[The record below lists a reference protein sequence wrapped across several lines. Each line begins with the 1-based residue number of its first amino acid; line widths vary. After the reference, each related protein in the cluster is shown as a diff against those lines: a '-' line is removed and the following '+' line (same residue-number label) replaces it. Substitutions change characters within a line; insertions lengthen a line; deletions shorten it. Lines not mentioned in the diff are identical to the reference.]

1 MKKEF
6 TIKELTTHLKRH
18 ESEAEVIK
26 MEIDNKIKELE
37 VKNKIIFDLKS
48 KIKTY
53 EASAKLNPKVSE
65 HALLRYLERVKG
77 IDIKSC
83 EQEILNKKVLEMIET
98 LGGNG
103 SFPNENFK
111 LVMKDNVV
119 VTITT

>member
-1 MKKEF
+1 MKKEL
-6 TIKELTTHLKRH
+6 TIKEMTTHLKRH
-18 ESEAEVIK
+18 ESEVEVIK
-26 MEIDNKIKELE
+26 MEIDNKLKELDLKKGIIADI
-37 VKNKIIFDLKS
+37 KNKIKN
-48 KIKTY
+48 Y

-77 IDIKSC
+77 IDIKTC